1 VEEVDA
7 ALFDTICEQHAGA
20 AAFSIKAVG
29 CIREPIWAIKTEIL
43 AQMDAKSTPLLRR
56 FICTPAC
63 ALVFLIVPCLHGQ
76 NNPSPPA
83 ASDAPAPTASSTA
96 RDVSLRLLPI
106 NILHDQ
112 KNIWLF
118 PGQLAKGR
126 HWLPTVAVVAT
137 TAGLIAADPYVE
149 SAFNRTTAFRG
160 FDRAFSSKVTGDE
173 IIAIPTA
180 LYLFGLGSRDS
191 YMQKTALF
199 AGEAIFDSEV
209 IREAMNSLTTRLSP
223 SDVASQKVYSDTFF
237 RSRIH
242 SGSSFPS
249 AHTIAAMSIA
259 TVVARRYSKHRWVP
273 WAAYGFAGAVGFS
286 RLTLLAHFPSDVFLG
301 GALGYAIA
309 RYGVLR
315 DH

>member
-1 VEEVDA
+1 M
-7 ALFDTICEQHAGA
+7 
-20 AAFSIKAVG
+20 AVPG
-29 CIREPIWAIKTEIL
+29 PTCKG
-43 AQMDAKSTPLLRR
+43 ST
-56 FICTPAC
+56 
-63 ALVFLIVPCLHGQ
+63 LV
-76 NNPSPPA
+76 A
-83 ASDAPAPTASSTA
+83 
-96 RDVSLRLLPI
+96 
-106 NILHDQ
+106 
-112 KNIWLF
+112 
-118 PGQLAKGR
+118 
-126 HWLPTVAVVAT
+126 TVAVVAT